1 MTFEYTLLITKS
13 KIIAKVKLLAIMLQP
28 TTIADIKQKALVL
41 QLANF
46 LLPKNVFVKYK
57 QFILQNWQPSNFCMP
72 SDKL

>member
-28 TTIADIKQKALVL
+28 TTIADIKQKSLVL

-46 LLPKNVFVKYK
+46 LLPKNVFVKYM
-57 QFILQNWQPSNFCMP
+57 QFILQN
-72 SDKL
+72 

>member
-46 LLPKNVFVKYK
+46 LLPKNVFVKYM
-57 QFILQNWQPSNFCMP
+57 QFILQN
-72 SDKL
+72 